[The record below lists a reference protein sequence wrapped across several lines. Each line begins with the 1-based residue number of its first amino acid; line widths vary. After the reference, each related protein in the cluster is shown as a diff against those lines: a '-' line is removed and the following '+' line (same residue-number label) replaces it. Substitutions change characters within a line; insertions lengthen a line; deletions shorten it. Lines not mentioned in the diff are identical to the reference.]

1 MRKLDRFILKS
12 YIGPFFA
19 ILIIVI
25 FILAMQF
32 LWLYI
37 DELVGKGL
45 EFRVIMEFLMWGS
58 IQTLP
63 LAMPLAT
70 LLSSMMTL
78 GGMGE
83 NFELTAIKA
92 SGISLARVLVP
103 MTVVG
108 LLISVAAFF
117 VGDRLVPYSINQ
129 IYTMRDDIG
138 RTKSEIKIP
147 TGTFYDGIDGYILR
161 VDRRNKKTGMMY
173 NIQVYDHTGGKGN
186 TSITVADSG
195 LLKMSKSKDYLTF
208 QLFNGTNYQEE
219 NTRKYRDTTLAMRRI
234 HFGRQELV
242 IPLENYSYQQSDS
255 ARFGEQVRSMGL
267 DGLFHGRDSLSQLND
282 EAVRR
287 RVYQFTHSAG
297 FEYYRQLD
305 STWLEKADH
314 VMEPVYSK
322 KLTPREKQDAY
333 IIAGDKADDL
343 EQVARSQVMES
354 YDYIRLIY
362 RTDVE
367 IWKKFAQALACLLL
381 FFIGAPIGAI
391 IKKGGLGTPAVISM
405 LFFVLYWV
413 VDIIGE
419 RLANNGATTAFI
431 GKFASA
437 FVLAPIGVFLTFK
450 AIQDSSILNLDL
462 FKSGYRRVKSKF
474 FRMFRKTRIV
484 YMGTPEFS
492 VGPLDAL
499 IRSGFRIVGVV
510 TVPDKPSGRG
520 LKMNES
526 AVKKYAVE
534 KGLPLLQP
542 EKLKDEQFLQ
552 DLAAWRA
559 DLFVVVGFRM
569 LPEVV
574 WSMPKRGTFN
584 LHAALL
590 PQYRGAAPINWA
602 VINGENITGV
612 TTFMIDRKI
621 DTGGVILRS
630 ECRIEPADTAG
641 TLHDKLMEL
650 GSHLVVETVEGLV
663 QDNVELRVQRSF
675 IQGSEL
681 LHPAPKLTRELQH
694 IDWNDT
700 TKHVYNLI
708 RGLSPF
714 PGAFTELVPKQST
727 EGDALSVAS
736 AKLLAEERVSPSVE
750 PIQLKVFFGEM
761 RYDLPKAAPGTVLS
775 DGKTYFAVATADGA
789 IAITDLQ
796 LAGKKRMDVKAFLLG
811 FRNPASYRTT
821 QGTSKAEIAKA
832 APYED

>member
-1 MRKLDRFILKS
+1 MKKLDQFLLKS
-12 YIGPFFA
+12 FIGPFFA
-19 ILIIVI
+19 ILLIVI

-45 EFRVIMEFLMWGS
+45 EFRVILEFLMWGS

-92 SGISLARVLVP
+92 SGISLARVLLP
-103 MTVVG
+103 MTIVG
-108 LLISVAAFF
+108 LLISVGAFY

-147 TGTFYDGIDGYILR
+147 TGTFYDGIEGYILR
-161 VDRRNKKTGMMY
+161 VDRRDKKTGMMY
-173 NIQVYDHTGGKGN
+173 NIQVYDHATVRGN
-186 TSITVADSG
+186 TRLTVADSG
-195 LLKMSKSKDYLTF
+195 VLKLSKSKDYIIF
-208 QLFNGTNYQEE
+208 QLYNGTNYQEE
-219 NTRKYRDTTLAMRRI
+219 NSRKYQDTTLTMRRI

-242 IPLENYSYQQSDS
+242 IPLENYSYKQSDS
-255 ARFGEQVRSMGL
+255 ARFGEQVKSMGL
-267 DGLFHGRDSLSQLND
+267 KDLKAGRDSLSQLN
-282 EAVRR
+282 EEGVKR
-287 RVYQFTHSAG
+287 RVAQFLRSSALS
-297 FEYYRQLD
+297 YRRQLD
-305 STWLEKADH
+305 STWREKEDK
-314 VMEPVYSK
+314 VMNP
-322 KLTPREKQDAY
+322 PREIKWKSPRDKQEAYEAAVEDARQM
-333 IIAGDKADDL
+333 
-343 EQVARSQVMES
+343 EQLARSQMMES

-362 RTDVE
+362 KTDVE
-367 IWKKFAQALACLLL
+367 IWNKFSRALACLLL

-413 VDIIGE
+413 VDITGE
-419 RLANNGATTAFI
+419 RLANNGTTSAII

-437 FVLAPIGVFLTFK
+437 FVLAPIGTFLTVK
-450 AIQDSSILNLDL
+450 AIQDSSIFNVDL

-499 IRSGFRIVGVV
+499 LQKGYKVVGVV

-542 EKLKDEQFLQ
+542 EKLKDEQFLR
-552 DLAAWRA
+552 DLAAWKA

-569 LPEVV
+569 LPEAV

-612 TTFMIDRKI
+612 TTFMIDKKI
-621 DTGGVILRS
+621 DTGGIILRS
-630 ECRIEPADTAG
+630 ECRVEPADTAG

-650 GSHLVVETVEGLV
+650 GSQLVLETVEGLV
-663 QDNVELRVQRSF
+663 QGNVELRVQRSF

-694 IDWNDT
+694 IDWDDT

-708 RGLSPF
+708 RGLSPY
-714 PGAFTELVPKQST
+714 PCAYTELVPVGT
-727 EGDALSVAS
+727 PM
-736 AKLLAEERVSPSVE
+736 PSDTVQ
-750 PIQLKVFFGEM
+750 QLKVYFGEM
-761 RYDLPKAAPGTVLS
+761 RFDLPKAAPGTVLS
-775 DGKTYFAVATADGA
+775 DGKTYFAIATADGA

-796 LAGKKRMDVKAFLLG
+796 LAGKKRMDVKSFLLG
-811 FRNPASYRTT
+811 FRNPESYTTT

-832 APYED
+832 APHEDD